1 MKVVFTHCQLKGCK
15 NITQN
20 NFKEDYGAYC
30 FLHSKYTHQFG
41 YEEFEEK
48 SPSKFSSISPRRTP
62 LSPTRIATTYDTF
75 EETLDSVS
83 SSRYKV
89 PSPSR
94 KAIVIPKIECGICK
108 DFYEQT
114 NVMKCGHLICKE
126 CLQELRSPYCPFCGE
141 YMEGPFITEEI
152 MQMIQDKYK
161 QDLNQKGEKYE
172 EGDADF

>member
-1 MKVVFTHCQLKGCK
+1 MKVVFIHCQLKGCK

-20 NFKEDYGAYC
+20 IFKEEYGSFC
-30 FLHSKYTHQFG
+30 FLHSKYTHPFI
-41 YEEFEEK
+41 YEEPELK
-48 SPSKFSSISPRRTP
+48 DASPLSSRRTP
-62 LSPTRIATTYDTF
+62 LSPSRENIFFNTV
-75 EETLDSVS
+75 DSSPEIVS

-94 KAIVIPKIECGICK
+94 KSKDVPKIECAICK
-108 DFYEQT
+108 DFYDQT
-114 NVMKCGHLICKE
+114 NVMKCGHLICKQ

-161 QDLNQKGEKYE
+161 QDLNEMGEKYE
-172 EGDADF
+172 EERDNEL

>member
-20 NFKEDYGAYC
+20 IFKEEYGAFC
-30 FLHSKYTHQFG
+30 FLHSKYTHPFG
-41 YEEFEEK
+41 QKELEEK
-48 SPSKFSSISPRRTP
+48 SLSPVSPRRTP
-62 LSPTRIATTYDTF
+62 LSPTKTIDVYDTF
-75 EETLDSVS
+75 EASPEIVS

-94 KAIVIPKIECGICK
+94 KSIIIPKIECGICK

-114 NVMKCGHLICKE
+114 NVMKCGHLICGQ

-141 YMEGPFITEEI
+141 YMEGPFITKEI
-152 MQMIQDKYK
+152 MQTIEDKYK
-161 QDLNQKGEKYE
+161 QDLNENGEKYE
-172 EGDADF
+172 EDEDF